1 MLNIV
6 KTIKSEHYEKNNL
19 LYRTSYSRYHWM

>member
-6 KTIKSEHYEKNNL
+6 KTIKSKHYEKNNL
-19 LYRTSYSRYHWM
+19 LYRTSCSSNYWM

>member
-6 KTIKSEHYEKNNL
+6 KTMKSKYYEKNNL
-19 LYRTSYSRYHWM
+19 LYRTSYSRNHRV